1 MTTIP
6 RQEVAS
12 ATAMELRRRAR
23 TGAAAPAPPGDT
35 TATTTTIA
43 LEARAWIGKRER
55 ESVEA
60 GATEEGTREFFFST
74 WAMDDRLFRRC
85 APSQPRPSSY
95 VTLSSP
101 RSVSPSRKRTP
112 RRAYPF
118 DNGHE
123 DDSIEEDSPA
133 VSNNNNNNVTF
144 GDAHHLSSSLF
155 FAGIGGG
162 GGGGNPAATPSDG
175 IPTPSEWRGGISLG
189 GNHNDSGGPS
199 PRRTGGGGKSAAP
212 SCRRSSLGG
221 GGGEGVALYQ
231 DSETGGLSAREA
243 LLPPP
248 PRGGSPIDDGGGG
261 PASVSASDAGGGEG
275 AGVGSDAAR
284 RRLSAASAASA
295 AAAAAAARHAE
306 ASASPSIPAATAAA
320 PPRRTTNGSSQ
331 TEYDLRMQQLYRQQP
346 QQRLLRGQQQQSQSQ
361 RQQAAVP
368 PSLATGAAAGVAPS
382 SLVLMGSGAGSIGG
396 IPQPPPS
403 HAVTSADDMAKEGAL
418 IEAAVGGGGG
428 GGKETSINN
437 ASAAAVA
444 GSGGGGAPPS
454 SSNPEGDSN
463 PANSAAA
470 QAAYCRVIT
479 PEPAPS
485 EESED
490 VCALLRECLELRA
503 KWLFSPA
510 TPPER
515 RPAAPEAAAPSEVA
529 GRPPPFEWGESE
541 PGPAPYVAEM
551 VGGVMHV
558 YEIDGSAAAAQRGAG
573 NEAEPSSPSPA
584 PLLPG
589 APPPPPPP
597 ATTTTTEPQQLQRRQ
612 QQQRPRKGRRV
623 FSPPGDANAFFA
635 DLHRVL
641 KIAAL
646 GPVKS
651 FAHHRLVLLEQ
662 KFNLHV
668 MLNADKEFLAQKS
681 APHRDFYNVRKVD
694 THVHHSA
701 CMHQKHLLRFMKSKL
716 RKEPDEV
723 VIFRDGKYLTLAEV
737 FESLRLT
744 AHSLNV
750 DALDMHADKGTFHR
764 FDRFNLKYNPFGQAR
779 LREVFIKQDNL
790 IRGRFLAELTK
801 EVFVDLEASKYQ
813 HAEYRVSIYG
823 RKRVEWDTLAAWVLN
838 NGLYSVNG

>member
-1 MTTIP
+1 M
-6 RQEVAS
+6 
-12 ATAMELRRRAR
+12 
-23 TGAAAPAPPGDT
+23 
-35 TATTTTIA
+35 
-43 LEARAWIGKRER
+43 
-55 ESVEA
+55 
-60 GATEEGTREFFFST
+60 
-74 WAMDDRLFRRC
+74 
-85 APSQPRPSSY
+85 
-95 VTLSSP
+95 
-101 RSVSPSRKRTP
+101 
-112 RRAYPF
+112 
-118 DNGHE
+118 N
-123 DDSIEEDSPA
+123 
-133 VSNNNNNNVTF
+133 SNNGINGSGTGTAVTF

-155 FAGIGGG
+155 GGPG
-162 GGGGNPAATPSDG
+162 HNAPATPSDG
-175 IPTPSEWRGGISLG
+175 VPTPSEWRGGVSMNSG
-189 GNHNDSGGPS
+189 GGPS
-199 PRRTGGGGKSAAP
+199 PRRTGGDGNKANSTY
-212 SCRRSSLGG
+212 RRSALGG
-221 GGGEGVALYQ
+221 GERGAALTNAAE
-231 DSETGGLSAREA
+231 SETGGGAGGLSARDA

-248 PRGGSPIDDGGGG
+248 PRGGSPLESNDGGGGLG
-261 PASVSASDAGGGEG
+261 PASVSASDAGGAA
-275 AGVGSDAAR
+275 AGNAAAR
-284 RRLSAASAASA
+284 RRLSAATAAARQAELA
-295 AAAAAAARHAE
+295 AAAAAAA
-306 ASASPSIPAATAAA
+306 SSSPSPFSAAA
-320 PPRRTTNGSSQ
+320 APPFLPPRRTTNGSSQ
-331 TEYDLRMQQLYRQQP
+331 TEYDLRMQQLYRQQQ
-346 QQRLLRGQQQQSQSQ
+346 QQRQLRGGG
-361 RQQAAVP
+361 QAFSSSSSVP

-382 SLVLMGSGAGSIGG
+382 TGATG
-396 IPQPPPS
+396 IPLPPPS

-428 GGKETSINN
+428 GAAEASKGNAASGGDNNN
-437 ASAAAVA
+437 ASSSSSGAAPPPNPEEDEGGNAANAAA
-444 GSGGGGAPPS
+444 S
-454 SSNPEGDSN
+454 
-463 PANSAAA
+463 

-485 EESED
+485 EEAED

-503 KWLFSPA
+503 KWLFTPA
-510 TPPER
+510 TPPEK
-515 RPAAPEAAAPSEVA
+515 RPHAPEAAAPSEVVGA
-529 GRPPPFEWGESE
+529 PPPFEWGQNE
-541 PGPAPYVAEM
+541 PGPAPFVAEM

-558 YEIDGSAAAAQRGAG
+558 YEKIYDGGEGEEGSGGGAG
-573 NEAEPSSPSPA
+573 NGNDETSSSSPKHSPTTA
-584 PLLPG
+584 TNAAETTPL
-589 APPPPPPP
+589 PPRPQPPK
-597 ATTTTTEPQQLQRRQ
+597 R
-612 QQQRPRKGRRV
+612 GRRV

-662 KFNLHV
+662 RFNLHV

-838 NGLYSVNG
+838 NGLYSDNGERRRGGDGESFLFIFRAPKKSHKKDSFLFSFVLSLSLFLPLFQ

>member
-1 MTTIP
+1 M
-6 RQEVAS
+6 R
-12 ATAMELRRRAR
+12 
-23 TGAAAPAPPGDT
+23 
-35 TATTTTIA
+35 
-43 LEARAWIGKRER
+43 
-55 ESVEA
+55 
-60 GATEEGTREFFFST
+60 
-74 WAMDDRLFRRC
+74 
-85 APSQPRPSSY
+85 
-95 VTLSSP
+95 
-101 RSVSPSRKRTP
+101 
-112 RRAYPF
+112 
-118 DNGHE
+118 
-123 DDSIEEDSPA
+123 
-133 VSNNNNNNVTF
+133 
-144 GDAHHLSSSLF
+144 
-155 FAGIGGG
+155 
-162 GGGGNPAATPSDG
+162 
-175 IPTPSEWRGGISLG
+175 
-189 GNHNDSGGPS
+189 
-199 PRRTGGGGKSAAP
+199 
-212 SCRRSSLGG
+212 
-221 GGGEGVALYQ
+221 
-231 DSETGGLSAREA
+231 
-243 LLPPP
+243 
-248 PRGGSPIDDGGGG
+248 
-261 PASVSASDAGGGEG
+261 
-275 AGVGSDAAR
+275 
-284 RRLSAASAASA
+284 
-295 AAAAAAARHAE
+295 
-306 ASASPSIPAATAAA
+306 
-320 PPRRTTNGSSQ
+320 
-331 TEYDLRMQQLYRQQP
+331 
-346 QQRLLRGQQQQSQSQ
+346 
-361 RQQAAVP
+361 
-368 PSLATGAAAGVAPS
+368 
-382 SLVLMGSGAGSIGG
+382 
-396 IPQPPPS
+396 
-403 HAVTSADDMAKEGAL
+403 GAL

-428 GGKETSINN
+428 GGRGKE
-437 ASAAAVA
+437 SAAAAAAAAAAA
-444 GSGGGGAPPS
+444 GDAASGGNPSASAS
-454 SSNPEGDSN
+454 SSS
-463 PANSAAA
+463 ANQEANAANAAAA

-485 EESED
+485 EEAED

-503 KWLFSPA
+503 KWLFAPA

-515 RPAAPEAAAPSEVA
+515 RPPAPEAAAPSEVLGA
-529 GRPPPFEWGESE
+529 PPPFEWGPNE
-541 PGPAPYVAEM
+541 PGPAPFVAEM

-558 YEIDGSAAAAQRGAG
+558 YEMVVEEVNNAEGGAVVGNEGGEGGGAAAAMSAAASSAPVPAS
-573 NEAEPSSPSPA
+573 AAPSSPPR
-584 PLLPG
+584 
-589 APPPPPPP
+589 
-597 ATTTTTEPQQLQRRQ
+597 TTTTTT
-612 QQQRPRKGRRV
+612 RKGRRV
-623 FSPPGDANAFFA
+623 FAPPGDANAFFA

-838 NGLYSVNG
+838 NGLYSDNGKEEEEKKKSFFLFRSFFASFFWPKNFFPTHFFFLLFSFHPPSLSFLPLFQLQKNNQNSRLAHPDPEALRRLPQPGHHRQLRAPHRQHLRPALRGDARSGVAPAAAPVPEARGGLRHGRRRVQAREVRCCCC

>member
-243 LLPPP
+243 LLSPP

-261 PASVSASDAGGGEG
+261 PASVSASDAGGG
-275 AGVGSDAAR
+275 AGVGSAAAR

-331 TEYDLRMQQLYRQQP
+331 TEYDLRMQQLYRQQ

-428 GGKETSINN
+428 GGGKETSSNN
-437 ASAAAVA
+437 ASAAAAA
-444 GSGGGGAPPS
+444 GDGGGAPPS

-485 EESED
+485 EEAED

-589 APPPPPPP
+589 APPPPPP

-813 HAEYRVSIYG
+813 QAEYRVSIYG